1 MLYLVIGEALFKE
14 IEAYE
19 QCHPALDEIK
29 DKLVYI
35 VNQYNNLFMSKTDYD
50 STFGNFLGK
59 F

>member
-1 MLYLVIGEALFKE
+1 MKIYFFCQISNILLYLVIGEALFKE

-35 VNQYNNLFMSKTDYD
+35 VNQYNNLFM
-50 STFGNFLGK
+50 
-59 F
+59 